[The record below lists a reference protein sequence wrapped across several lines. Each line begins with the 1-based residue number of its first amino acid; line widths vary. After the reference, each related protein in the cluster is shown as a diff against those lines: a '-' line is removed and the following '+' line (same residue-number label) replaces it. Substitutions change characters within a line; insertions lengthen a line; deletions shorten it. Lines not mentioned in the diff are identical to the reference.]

1 MLSEPVAVTLLV
13 IEALEALDVSY
24 LIGGSLAS
32 AVHGVARA
40 TVDAD
45 LVADLHPEHASL
57 LAQALG
63 DAFYVDAESIQDAI
77 RRRSSFNLIHL
88 ETMFKVDVFVR
99 KQRPFDQAQ
108 FERRQ
113 AQIVATGPERT
124 AYVASPEDTVLTK
137 LEWYRMGGEVSER
150 QWRDVLGVLKVQ
162 GKRLDLAY
170 LSRWAAALGVAD
182 LLERALTTAGQK

>member
-1 MLSEPVAVTLLV
+1 MLSEPIAVTLLV
-13 IEALEALDVSY
+13 IQALDALGVPY

-40 TVDAD
+40 TVDTD
-45 LVADLHPEHASL
+45 LVADLRPEHAEP
-57 LAQALG
+57 LAQALR

-77 RRRSSFNLIHL
+77 RRRSSFNVIHL

-99 KQRPFDQAQ
+99 KRRPFDQAQ

-113 AQIVATGPERT
+113 AQVVATDPERT
-124 AYVASPEDTVLTK
+124 AYVASPEDTVLAK
-137 LEWYRMGGEVSER
+137 LEWYRMGGEVSDR

-162 GKRLDLAY
+162 GERLDLAY
-170 LSRWAAALGVAD
+170 LRRWADALGVAN
-182 LLERALTTAGQK
+182 LLEKALTAAGQE